1 MKRHN
6 LKSSEIK
13 RLYDALFRY
22 ELFYYQFKKTATTDN
37 LIPALAAFLDEQDIY
52 LGRNLK
58 SEIAKTNGMTGFF
71 LYNESLSPSRV
82 FWLYK
87 HIRDAFAHGGIIR
100 SKKKKIVKF
109 KEKQK
114 TLTGVLTD
122 SQFNAFLSCL
132 PT

>member
-22 ELFYYQFKKTATTDN
+22 ELLYSQFKKTATTDN
-37 LIPALAAFLDEQDIY
+37 LIPAIAAFLDEQGIY

-58 SEIAKTNGMTGFF
+58 SEIAKTNGLTGFF

-82 FWLYK
+82 F
-87 HIRDAFAHGGIIR
+87 
-100 SKKKKIVKF
+100 
-109 KEKQK
+109 
-114 TLTGVLTD
+114 
-122 SQFNAFLSCL
+122 
-132 PT
+132 